1 VTEPGQDDSTTRR
14 WLVTGWFSFADGEI
28 TAGDLAC
35 RDVLC
40 LWLAEEGTPFDV
52 VMSPYFEIA
61 GLHLDQVDPARYTD
75 LVFVCG
81 PAHGSQVDQLLTRF
95 AHCRRLAVNVSLI
108 GDTAGRFDVV
118 VERDGDGVARPDLSM
133 LRPAAPLPLVG
144 VTLGHPQGEYGG
156 RGRHRIVEAAVG
168 HFLTDARVAVVPFD
182 TRLDTRDGLL
192 PSHTD
197 QVEALIGRL
206 DVVITA
212 RMHGLVLAL
221 KQGIPA
227 LALDPILGGAKV
239 SAQARALGWPAVVP
253 VEELSGARLAGCLRW
268 CLSDAARRQAR
279 ACHRRALVVLRDVE
293 RDIRSTLGPRG
304 GDPERRQAAR

>member
-1 VTEPGQDDSTTRR
+1 VTRGHDDSTSRR

-40 LWLAEEGTPFDV
+40 LWLAEEGIPFDV
-52 VMSPYFEIA
+52 VMSPYFEIG

-81 PAHGSQVDQLLTRF
+81 PAHGTQVDQLLTRF
-95 AHCRRLAVNVSLI
+95 DHCRRLAVNVSLI
-108 GDTAGRFDVV
+108 GETAGRFDVV
-118 VERDGDGVARPDLSM
+118 VERDGDGIARPDLSL

-144 VTLGHPQGEYGG
+144 VTLGHPQGEYAE
-156 RGRHRIVEAAVG
+156 RGRHEIVEAAVG
-168 HFLTDARVAVVPFD
+168 HFLSDAQVAIVPFD

-206 DVVITA
+206 DAVITA

-268 CLSDAARRQAR
+268 CLSDAARRRAR
-279 ACHRRALVVLRDVE
+279 ACHRQAMAVLRDVE
-293 RDIRSTLGPRG
+293 REIRSTLGPRA
-304 GDPERRQAAR
+304 GDPGRRQPAR